1 MKKEFWVDLRSWNK
15 EYAVTAIESGADR
28 LVLDVGSLDAA
39 KRLGRIKAVI
49 SQGSMSSEP
58 SSATGE
64 CGKSDE
70 LVIGKDVF
78 EVEITDKKS
87 ENDAVKLSKKGYVV
101 VKTTD
106 WNVIPL
112 ENLAAQSEMIIAA
125 VSDAREAAMALG
137 VLEKGVSG
145 IMLKPSSASVISG
158 VAKLMKENSGSVELT
173 RFKVK
178 SVEPVGMGDRVCVDT
193 CSLLKDGE
201 GMMIG
206 SSSSAFLLVHAETL
220 ENPYV
225 APRPFRVNAGAVHAY
240 AVMADGRTKYLAEVK
255 AGDSVLIADSQ
266 GKTSEATVGRVKI
279 ERRPMLLVT
288 AVSVGDGDGNA
299 TGNGGKEISAIL
311 QNAETIRLV
320 SGDKKPVSVVD
331 LKEGDIILGR
341 VEEGGRHFGYAV
353 KETIL
358 EK

>member
-28 LVLDVGSLDAA
+28 LVLDGGSLDAA

-145 IMLKPSSASVISG
+145 IMLKPSSASVISE

-255 AGDSVLIADSQ
+255 AGDSVLIADSE
-266 GKTSEATVGRVKI
+266 GRTSEATVGRVKI

-288 AVSVGDGDGNA
+288 AVSVGDGNGGN
-299 TGNGGKEISAIL
+299 GGGKEISAIL

-320 SGDKKPVSVVD
+320 SGDRKPVSVVD
-331 LKEGDIILGR
+331 LKAGDIILGR